1 MTRAV
6 PLTYE
11 QFKTLESVGFGLM
24 RAGDDTR
31 ATVLLGIA
39 LAWRV
44 SPVVIDRYECHVD
57 ESAGL
62 ADTHS
67 RRVPDPPVLRA
78 VPDERELA

>member
-6 PLTYE
+6 PLSYE
-11 QFKTLESVGFGLM
+11 QFKTLESLGFGLM

-44 SPVVIDRYECHVD
+44 APVVLPEQ
-57 ESAGL
+57 L

>member
-44 SPVVIDRYECHVD
+44 SPVVIEREECHVSED
-57 ESAGL
+57 
-62 ADTHS
+62 HS
-67 RRVPDPPVLRA
+67 IRVPPLHLVSGEA
-78 VPDERELA
+78 S